1 MIRKN
6 SAARTFLCLLL
17 AFVFAASCLPQTI
30 FATTDKKTVTTW
42 PEGPENNSGAVC
54 LLDANTGAVLYDKN
68 MDEQRYP
75 ASITKILTALLII
88 ENKQMTDTVTFG
100 EHAVSESIPGN
111 ARINVQLGETITV
124 EDALHAIL
132 LASAN
137 EVCTQL
143 AIDIA
148 GSEEGFAAMMN
159 ERAAALGCTNTHFV
173 NANGL
178 PDPNH
183 YTSAHDMALIMQECI
198 KNETFC
204 RIESDLTYTIQPT
217 NMTSTPRDLQN
228 HHALLFQDGQWGYK
242 GAFAGKTGYTDE
254 ALELLKQKKKGAYNI
269 IQIDPSYQPAP
280 IERKQVY
287 GITFEQGRNELDING
302 DLLSNI
308 VTVNKEIPESALI
321 DMKIALITL
330 KYTQSNSVCYVKDGQ
345 AIGIGAGQQSR
356 IHCTRLAG
364 SKADNWFLRQSPQ
377 VLGLQF
383 VDSLG
388 RANRDNAIDV
398 YMGDEYMD
406 VLADG
411 TWEGIFKVKPPVFTR
426 EEKRAWLDKM
436 QDVTLGSDAFFPFSD
451 NIERAHKSGVKY
463 IAQPG
468 GSVRDADVIACC
480 DKYDMVMAF
489 TGIRLFHH

>member
-54 LLDANTGAVLYDKN
+54 LLDADTGAVLYDKN

-178 PDPNH
+178 PDEDH
-183 YTSAHDMALIMQECI
+183 YTTVYDMYLIFQEAI
-198 KNETFC
+198 QTQDFIDIIHTKSYDAAYQNASGNTVTQTW
-204 RIESDLTYTIQPT
+204 EST
-217 NMTSTPRDLQN
+217 NRYLN
-228 HHALLFQDGQWGYK
+228 GQTTEPEDITVIG
-242 GAFAGKTGYTDE
+242 GKTGTTNAAGYC
-254 ALELLKQKKKGAYNI
+254 LVLYSKNKKGDDIVSIVYKGKTRSDMYTLMN
-269 IQIDPSYQPAP
+269 QILS
-280 IERKQVY
+280 
-287 GITFEQGRNELDING
+287 TF
-302 DLLSNI
+302 
-308 VTVNKEIPESALI
+308 
-321 DMKIALITL
+321 
-330 KYTQSNSVCYVKDGQ
+330 
-345 AIGIGAGQQSR
+345 
-356 IHCTRLAG
+356 
-364 SKADNWFLRQSPQ
+364 
-377 VLGLQF
+377 
-383 VDSLG
+383 
-388 RANRDNAIDV
+388 AN
-398 YMGDEYMD
+398 
-406 VLADG
+406 
-411 TWEGIFKVKPPVFTR
+411 
-426 EEKRAWLDKM
+426 
-436 QDVTLGSDAFFPFSD
+436 
-451 NIERAHKSGVKY
+451 
-463 IAQPG
+463 
-468 GSVRDADVIACC
+468 
-480 DKYDMVMAF
+480 
-489 TGIRLFHH
+489 

>member
-1 MIRKN
+1 MPV
-6 SAARTFLCLLL
+6 ACFC
-17 AFVFAASCLPQTI
+17 FCLPQTI

-54 LLDANTGAVLYDKN
+54 LLDADTGAVLYDKN

-159 ERAAALGCTNTHFV
+159 ERAAALGCTNSHFV

-204 RIESDLTYTIQPT
+204 RIESDLPHTPT
-217 NMTSTPRDLQN
+217 QYC
-228 HHALLFQDGQWGYK
+228 GWK
-242 GAFAGKTGYTDE
+242 I
-254 ALELLKQKKKGAYNI
+254 LLKN
-269 IQIDPSYQPAP
+269 IQI
-280 IERKQVY
+280 V
-287 GITFEQGRNELDING
+287 
-302 DLLSNI
+302 
-308 VTVNKEIPESALI
+308 
-321 DMKIALITL
+321 
-330 KYTQSNSVCYVKDGQ
+330 
-345 AIGIGAGQQSR
+345 
-356 IHCTRLAG
+356 H
-364 SKADNWFLRQSPQ
+364 
-377 VLGLQF
+377 
-383 VDSLG
+383 
-388 RANRDNAIDV
+388 
-398 YMGDEYMD
+398 
-406 VLADG
+406 
-411 TWEGIFKVKPPVFTR
+411 
-426 EEKRAWLDKM
+426 
-436 QDVTLGSDAFFPFSD
+436 
-451 NIERAHKSGVKY
+451 
-463 IAQPG
+463 
-468 GSVRDADVIACC
+468 
-480 DKYDMVMAF
+480 
-489 TGIRLFHH
+489 

>member
-54 LLDANTGAVLYDKN
+54 LLDADTGAVLYDKN

-217 NMTSTPRDLQN
+217 NMTSTPLPSANMLSANPFREMPASTFSL
-228 HHALLFQDGQWGYK
+228 AKRSQWRM
-242 GAFAGKTGYTDE
+242 
-254 ALELLKQKKKGAYNI
+254 L
-269 IQIDPSYQPAP
+269 
-280 IERKQVY
+280 
-287 GITFEQGRNELDING
+287 
-302 DLLSNI
+302 
-308 VTVNKEIPESALI
+308 
-321 DMKIALITL
+321 
-330 KYTQSNSVCYVKDGQ
+330 
-345 AIGIGAGQQSR
+345 
-356 IHCTRLAG
+356 
-364 SKADNWFLRQSPQ
+364 
-377 VLGLQF
+377 
-383 VDSLG
+383 
-388 RANRDNAIDV
+388 
-398 YMGDEYMD
+398 
-406 VLADG
+406 
-411 TWEGIFKVKPPVFTR
+411 FTR
-426 EEKRAWLDKM
+426 FFLPRQMRSAHSLPS
-436 QDVTLGSDAFFPFSD
+436 TLPEARKVSP
-451 NIERAHKSGVKY
+451 
-463 IAQPG
+463 P
-468 GSVRDADVIACC
+468 
-480 DKYDMVMAF
+480 
-489 TGIRLFHH
+489 

>member
-54 LLDANTGAVLYDKN
+54 LLDADTGAVLYDKN

-173 NANGL
+173 NANPWEQHRAIL
-178 PDPNH
+178 SMQTVCQIRTTTPVH
-183 YTSAHDMALIMQECI
+183 TIWHSLCRSA
-198 KNETFC
+198 
-204 RIESDLTYTIQPT
+204 S
-217 NMTSTPRDLQN
+217 
-228 HHALLFQDGQWGYK
+228 
-242 GAFAGKTGYTDE
+242 KTR
-254 ALELLKQKKKGAYNI
+254 
-269 IQIDPSYQPAP
+269 PSAASSP
-280 IERKQVY
+280 I
-287 GITFEQGRNELDING
+287 
-302 DLLSNI
+302 
-308 VTVNKEIPESALI
+308 
-321 DMKIALITL
+321 
-330 KYTQSNSVCYVKDGQ
+330 
-345 AIGIGAGQQSR
+345 
-356 IHCTRLAG
+356 
-364 SKADNWFLRQSPQ
+364 
-377 VLGLQF
+377 
-383 VDSLG
+383 
-388 RANRDNAIDV
+388 
-398 YMGDEYMD
+398 
-406 VLADG
+406 
-411 TWEGIFKVKPPVFTR
+411 
-426 EEKRAWLDKM
+426 
-436 QDVTLGSDAFFPFSD
+436 
-451 NIERAHKSGVKY
+451 
-463 IAQPG
+463 
-468 GSVRDADVIACC
+468 
-480 DKYDMVMAF
+480 
-489 TGIRLFHH
+489 

>member
-17 AFVFAASCLPQTI
+17 AFIFAASCLPQTI

-54 LLDANTGAVLYDKN
+54 LLDADTGAVLYDKN

-254 ALELLKQKKKGAYNI
+254 AHNTLVTAAKRGNMTLVCVVLTCDN
-269 IQIDPSYQPAP
+269 
-280 IERKQVY
+280 
-287 GITFEQGRNELDING
+287 LDYIN
-302 DLLSNI
+302 DTR
-308 VTVNKEIPESALI
+308 TVLDFGYDNFTHY
-321 DMKIALITL
+321 TL
-330 KYTQSNSVCYVKDGQ
+330 KNAKKESLSGVVTLPKNAKIETATYTDPDGASVEEPYTRQYFFDDHF
-345 AIGIGAGQQSR
+345 IGTAEVSAPGTVSDSSSVSSDSSEETDSTDIPTPEETKKIS
-356 IHCTRLAG
+356 
-364 SKADNWFLRQSPQ
+364 FLSTLLYIL
-377 VLGLQF
+377 LGLNGVAF
-383 VDSLG
+383 LILIIVVINNA
-388 RANRDNAIDV
+388 RKRRKRRNRRRNN
-398 YMGDEYMD
+398 
-406 VLADG
+406 
-411 TWEGIFKVKPPVFTR
+411 R
-426 EEKRAWLDKM
+426 NKR
-436 QDVTLGSDAFFPFSD
+436 
-451 NIERAHKSGVKY
+451 H
-463 IAQPG
+463 
-468 GSVRDADVIACC
+468 
-480 DKYDMVMAF
+480 
-489 TGIRLFHH
+489 